1 MTNKRFSESRGRIPR
16 DWFSRG
22 LGQRT
27 NKQKPHLFQGSGCN
41 QKLAASVLPMCPS
54 AQAFAAD
61 SYSDLLVFLLDI
73 NNAPFVIDSVF
84 ISLSLIKGAYH

>member
-27 NKQKPHLFQGSGCN
+27 RSTLEFLGTWEVMYNPSQKPP
-41 QKLAASVLPMCPS
+41 A
-54 AQAFAAD
+54 
-61 SYSDLLVFLLDI
+61 
-73 NNAPFVIDSVF
+73 
-84 ISLSLIKGAYH
+84 